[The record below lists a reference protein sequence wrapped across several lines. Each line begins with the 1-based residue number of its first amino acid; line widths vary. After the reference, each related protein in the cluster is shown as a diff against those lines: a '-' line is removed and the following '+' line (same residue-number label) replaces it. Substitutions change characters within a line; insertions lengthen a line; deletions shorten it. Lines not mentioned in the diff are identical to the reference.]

1 MDVLKI
7 ISLSQ
12 QILFMSVLPLA
23 AVERIARKAGV
34 ERISAEALEE
44 LTASVENIAAE
55 LVKEIETI
63 TKHAGRRT
71 VKSEDVK
78 IAAGKM

>member
-1 MDVLKI
+1 MPE
-7 ISLSQ
+7 
-12 QILFMSVLPLA
+12 LPIA

-44 LTASVENIAAE
+44 LTVSVEEIAAE
-55 LVKEIETI
+55 LVREIETI
-63 TKHAGRRT
+63 AKHAGRRT
-71 VKSEDVK
+71 VNAEDVK